1 MACKIEHASVEY
13 RNRWRPELIRFA
25 KIDSSFL
32 RPILSFTENLSAG
45 RWGEARDTMM
55 QFFPIEFLS
64 PRIFSAETTIHR
76 SPLPLPS
83 PQQEST
89 P

>member
-13 RNRWRPELIRFA
+13 RNPETGA
-25 KIDSSFL
+25 DSICENWFFFL
-32 RPILSFTENLSAG
+32 KTDLKLYGKPFRG
-45 RWGEARDTMM
+45 KVGGGRDTMM

-76 SPLPLPS
+76 SALPLPS